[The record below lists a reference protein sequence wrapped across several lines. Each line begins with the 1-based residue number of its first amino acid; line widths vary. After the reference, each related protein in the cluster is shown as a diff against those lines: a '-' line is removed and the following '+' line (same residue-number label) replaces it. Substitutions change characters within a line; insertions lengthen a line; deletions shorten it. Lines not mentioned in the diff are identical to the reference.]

1 METVVVGVDGSE
13 SSRAALALA
22 AREASL
28 RNARLR
34 VVVVWEIP
42 FMVYGGAPAFV
53 DAEDRFNVL
62 RAQSER
68 LADESLAIA
77 RTSQPSVDC
86 EAVVLWRPASRA
98 LLEAATDAD
107 LIVVGSRG
115 LGGFRRLALGSVSDQ
130 VVHHARCPV
139 LVVHGG
145 AANE

>member
-86 EAVVLWRPASRA
+86 EAVVLSGQPAELCSKQPRMPTSS
-98 LLEAATDAD
+98 LLAVA
-107 LIVVGSRG
+107 V
-115 LGGFRRLALGSVSDQ
+115 SVDS
-130 VVHHARCPV
+130 
-139 LVVHGG
+139 G
-145 AANE
+145 AWLWAP